1 MRAEDSQIGWPAAP
15 PVRRPSGIHGEGG
28 RSVTAWLW
36 VLVGIGAY
44 LLLSALATL
53 GFGVALGRRRR
64 AEHEPAGPEWA
75 TAPLTRERRGSA
87 DRARELVGA
96 TLRVP
101 LRASRAGAMA
111 KGAAPRAAFV
121 DALRRGDVIAANAA
135 AKEMGGLDLGDALAF
150 CVVLAE
156 CDPARYR
163 LSAPRWISR
172 FVDECGDVSVE
183 EAQLV
188 QAAFVAL
195 PAAPLLARPVL
206 RELVRTRHLVTVS
219 AVFED
224 VVAA

>member
-1 MRAEDSQIGWPAAP
+1 MT
-15 PVRRPSGIHGEGG
+15 V
-28 RSVTAWLW
+28 WLW

-44 LLLSALATL
+44 VLVSVLATL
-53 GFGVALGRRRR
+53 GFGLTLGRQRRD
-64 AEHEPAGPEWA
+64 AEEEPAVEWA
-75 TAPLTRERRGSA
+75 TAPLTRERRWSA

-96 TLRVP
+96 TLRIP
-101 LRASRAGAMA
+101 LRTGRAGTTSREG
-111 KGAAPRAAFV
+111 GARVAFV
-121 DALRRGDVIAANAA
+121 EALQRGDVIAANAA
-135 AKEMGGLDLGDALAF
+135 AKEMGGLDLGDALAL

-156 CDPARYR
+156 RDPARYR
-163 LSAPRWISR
+163 LSAPRWVSR

-188 QAAFVAL
+188 QAAFAAL
-195 PAAPLLARPVL
+195 PSAPLLARPVL

>member
-1 MRAEDSQIGWPAAP
+1 
-15 PVRRPSGIHGEGG
+15 
-28 RSVTAWLW
+28 VTVWLW

-44 LLLSALATL
+44 LVLSMLATL
-53 GFGVALGRRRR
+53 GFGVTVRR
-64 AEHEPAGPEWA
+64 ARHAEEEATAPDWA
-75 TAPLTRERRGSA
+75 AAPLTRERRWSA

-96 TLRVP
+96 ALRVP
-101 LRASRAGAMA
+101 LRAGRAGAMSP
-111 KGAAPRAAFV
+111 GDAPRAAFV
-121 DALRRGDVIAANAA
+121 DALQRGDVIAANAA
-135 AKEMGGLDLGDALAF
+135 AKEMGGLDLGDALAL

-156 CDPARYR
+156 RDPARYR

-188 QAAFVAL
+188 QAAFAAL
-195 PAAPLLARPVL
+195 PSAPLLARPVL
-206 RELVRTRHLVTVS
+206 RELVRARHLVTVS